1 MSRFLSDEEENME
14 SPDYRVN
21 DILAEILDDMLP
33 EAEQTSPP
41 RRSLS
46 RSSMDALRPA
56 EEPEDSVRIYQPR
69 RDRRESQDAQA
80 AYNAWLFYRKTDAEE
95 EEKEEAEE

>member
-56 EEPEDSVRIYQPR
+56 E
-69 RDRRESQDAQA
+69 
-80 AYNAWLFYRKTDAEE
+80 
-95 EEKEEAEE
+95 